1 MTMFIHKIRHI
12 IDFFDNRGLD
22 SLFLACISSLLIIG
36 LVMVASST
44 ADFAE
49 AKFSN
54 PLFFFNKQV
63 IFILLGLFVLYVI
76 SHIKIDFYYD
86 YGPLFLLLSLLIS
99 LSVHIP
105 GLGVTVNGATRWIDL
120 GFFTLQVSEVSRLF
134 FFIWLSGY
142 IVRNDF
148 NKDYIKL
155 FMFLALLM
163 IIIVFQRDFGS
174 MILLFTA
181 FIIFS
186 FLLNIKLINLFKVII
201 VSIIPIILL
210 IILYPYRVKRMLAF
224 VNPWSDPQ
232 GSGYQIIAS
241 QIALSSG
248 GFFGQG
254 LGSSMQKLFYLPEQY
269 NDFILAIIGEELGF
283 IFLIFLLL
291 LYLIL
296 FSRIFIFYKK
306 TQKISEFS
314 SNIVLS
320 IILLMLIQTVI
331 HILVNIGLFPTK
343 GMGLPFISYGGTN
356 LLLMFSYIGL
366 LIRIQIE
373 NKQSHSQAVHRVLK

>member
-1 MTMFIHKIRHI
+1 MLIEKLKNI

-22 SLFLACISSLLIIG
+22 SLFLACVTSLIIIG
-36 LVMVASST
+36 LVMVTSST
-44 ADFAE
+44 VDFAA

-54 PLFFFNKQV
+54 PLFFFKKQL
-63 IFILLGLFVLYVI
+63 IFIILGLLILYI
-76 SHIKIDFYYD
+76 ITHIKTSFYYD
-86 YGPLFLLLSLLIS
+86 YGQYFLLSSLIISLL
-99 LSVHIP
+99 VHIP
-105 GLGVTVNGATRWIDL
+105 GLGVTINGATRWINL

-142 IVRNDF
+142 ITRNDF
-148 NKDYIKL
+148 NKDYLKIFCIL
-155 FMFLALLM
+155 SILM
-163 IIIVFQRDFGS
+163 LVIVLQRDFGS

-181 FIIFS
+181 FVIFS
-186 FLLNIKLINLFKVII
+186 FLSHVKLMHLLKIILFA
-201 VSIIPIILL
+201 IIPILLL
-210 IILYPYRVKRMLAF
+210 IIMYPYRIQRLLAF
-224 VNPWSDPQ
+224 INPWNDPQ

-248 GFFGQG
+248 GYFGQG

-283 IFLIFLLL
+283 MFLIFILL
-291 LYLIL
+291 LYVIIFL
-296 FSRIFIFYKK
+296 RIFIFYNI
-306 TQKISEFS
+306 TCNISRFS
-314 SNIVLS
+314 SNLILG

-331 HILVNIGLFPTK
+331 HVLVNIGLFPTK

-356 LLLMFSYIGL
+356 LLLMFTYIGI

-373 NKQSHSQAVHRVLK
+373 NKQSHSQAVHRTY

>member
-1 MTMFIHKIRHI
+1 MLIEKLKNI

-22 SLFLACISSLLIIG
+22 SLFLACVSSLIIIG
-36 LVMVASST
+36 LVMVTSST
-44 ADFAE
+44 VDFAA

-54 PLFFFNKQV
+54 PLFFFKKQL
-63 IFILLGLFVLYVI
+63 IFIILGILVLYI
-76 SHIKIDFYYD
+76 ITHIKTSFYFD
-86 YGPLFLLLSLLIS
+86 YGQYFLLSSLIITL
-99 LSVHIP
+99 LVHIP
-105 GLGVTVNGATRWIDL
+105 GLGVTINGATRWINL

-142 IVRNDF
+142 IARNDF
-148 NKDYIKL
+148 NKDFFKIFL
-155 FMFLALLM
+155 FLSILMLA
-163 IIIVFQRDFGS
+163 IVLQRDFGS
-174 MILLFTA
+174 MILLFVA

-186 FLLNIKLINLFKVII
+186 FLSHVKIIHLLKIILFA
-201 VSIIPIILL
+201 IIPIVLL
-210 IILYPYRVKRMLAF
+210 IMMYPYRIQRLLAF
-224 VNPWSDPQ
+224 INPWNDPQ

-248 GFFGQG
+248 GYFGQG

-283 IFLIFLLL
+283 IFLLFILL
-291 LYLIL
+291 LYVII
-296 FSRIFIFYKK
+296 FWRIFIFYNI
-306 TQKISEFS
+306 TCNISKFS
-314 SNIVLS
+314 SNLILG

-331 HILVNIGLFPTK
+331 HVLVNIGLFPTK

-356 LLLMFSYIGL
+356 LLLMFTYIGI

-373 NKQSHSQAVHRVLK
+373 NKQSHSQAVHRSIK

>member
-1 MTMFIHKIRHI
+1 MLIEKLKNI

-22 SLFLACISSLLIIG
+22 SLFLACVTSLIIIG
-36 LVMVASST
+36 LVMVTSST
-44 ADFAE
+44 VDFAA

-54 PLFFFNKQV
+54 PLFFFKKQL
-63 IFILLGLFVLYVI
+63 IFIILGLLILYI
-76 SHIKIDFYYD
+76 ITHIKTSFYYD
-86 YGPLFLLLSLLIS
+86 YGQYFLLSSLIISLL
-99 LSVHIP
+99 VHIP
-105 GLGVTVNGATRWIDL
+105 GLGVTINGATRWINL

-142 IVRNDF
+142 ITRNDF
-148 NKDYIKL
+148 NKDYLKIFFIL
-155 FMFLALLM
+155 SILM
-163 IIIVFQRDFGS
+163 LVIVLQRDFGS

-181 FIIFS
+181 FVIFS
-186 FLLNIKLINLFKVII
+186 FLSHVKLMHLLKIILFA
-201 VSIIPIILL
+201 IIPILLL
-210 IILYPYRVKRMLAF
+210 IIMYPYRIQRLLAF
-224 VNPWSDPQ
+224 INPWNDPQ

-248 GFFGQG
+248 GYFGQG

-283 IFLIFLLL
+283 MFLIFILL
-291 LYLIL
+291 LYVIIFL
-296 FSRIFIFYKK
+296 RIFIFYNI
-306 TQKISEFS
+306 TCNISRFS
-314 SNIVLS
+314 SNLILG

-331 HILVNIGLFPTK
+331 HVLVNIGLFPTK

-356 LLLMFSYIGL
+356 LLLMFTYIGI

-373 NKQSHSQAVHRVLK
+373 NKQSHSQAVHRTY

>member
-1 MTMFIHKIRHI
+1 MFIQKIREI

-22 SLFLACISSLLIIG
+22 SLFLACISSLIIIG

-44 ADFAE
+44 ADFA
-49 AKFSN
+49 ATKFSN
-54 PLFFFNKQV
+54 PLFFFNKQL
-63 IFILLGLFVLYVI
+63 IFILLGLIVLYVI
-76 SHIKIDFYYD
+76 SHIKTDFYYD
-86 YGPLFLLLSLLIS
+86 YGQLFLLLSILIS
-99 LSVHIP
+99 LLVHIP
-105 GLGVTVNGATRWIDL
+105 GLGVTINGATRWINL

-155 FMFLALLM
+155 FIFLSLLM
-163 IIIVFQRDFGS
+163 FIIVLQRDFGS
-174 MILLFTA
+174 MILLFTTY
-181 FIIFS
+181 IIFS
-186 FLLNIKLINLFKVII
+186 FLLNIKLINLFKII
-201 VSIIPIILL
+201 SLSIVPIILL
-210 IILYPYRVKRMLAF
+210 IILYPYRVQRLLTF
-224 VNPWSDPQ
+224 INPWSDPQ

-296 FSRIFIFYKK
+296 FSRILIFYNK
-306 TQKISEFS
+306 TRKISEFS
-314 SNIVLS
+314 SNLVLS
-320 IILLMLIQTVI
+320 IVLLMMIQTII
-331 HILVNIGLFPTK
+331 HILVNVGLFPTK

-373 NKQSHSQAVHRVLK
+373 NKQSYSQAVHRGFK